1 MKQKI
6 LLLGLGLSV
15 LVNLVV
21 LYKLLSASDD
31 NSGKKQDEVPSFAD
45 YTKRIEHAQV
55 IVSKLVCDNLYY
67 PNSYDPVTT
76 EVDSAFYSYLT
87 DADCVDAALKLIDLR
102 NSYESAKSNYEQND
116 WTIRFHGNPKGAFL
130 ERERKERAESAK
142 EMKRLT
148 TEIEETR
155 SIIKNRDTSKD
166 GQFIGWQVTHKYRA
180 SNSNGVVS
188 FGKMLF
194 ILDPQMQQCYFRFS
208 LDDDD
213 KKNLQTIRTVIEN
226 ELGVIE

>member
-76 EVDSAFYSYLT
+76 
-87 DADCVDAALKLIDLR
+87 
-102 NSYESAKSNYEQND
+102 
-116 WTIRFHGNPKGAFL
+116 
-130 ERERKERAESAK
+130 
-142 EMKRLT
+142 
-148 TEIEETR
+148 
-155 SIIKNRDTSKD
+155 
-166 GQFIGWQVTHKYRA
+166 
-180 SNSNGVVS
+180 
-188 FGKMLF
+188 
-194 ILDPQMQQCYFRFS
+194 
-208 LDDDD
+208 
-213 KKNLQTIRTVIEN
+213 
-226 ELGVIE
+226 

>member
-31 NSGKKQDEVPSFAD
+31 NSGKKQDDVPSFTD
-45 YTKRIEHAQV
+45 YNKRKEYAQV
-55 IVSKLVCDNLYY
+55 TVSKLVCDNLYY

-76 EVDSAFYSYLT
+76 EVDSAFYSYIT
-87 DADCVDAALKLIDLR
+87 DADCVDAAVKLIDLR
-102 NSYESAKSNYEQND
+102 NSYKTAKANYEEND
-116 WTIRFHGNPKGAFL
+116 WTIRFHGNPQGAFL
-130 ERERKERAESAK
+130 ERERKERSESAK
-142 EMKRLT
+142 EMKRLSV
-148 TEIEETR
+148 EIEKLC

-180 SNSNGVVS
+180 SNSNGIVS
-188 FGKMLF
+188 FGKVLF
-194 ILDPQMQQCYFRFS
+194 VLDPQMQQCYFRFS
-208 LDDDD
+208 LEDND
-213 KKNLQTIRTVIEN
+213 KNNYQTIRTVIEN
-226 ELGVIE
+226 ELGFTE